1 LEARW
6 QGSLWEVSVARR
18 NTVFAVLVFAVAITI
33 GNARA
38 ETKTAIFA
46 GGCFWCVESD
56 FDAVPGV
63 LATTSGYIGG
73 TSRNPTYQDYSAAG
87 HREAVKIDYDSTKV
101 NYATLL
107 DIFWHSVDPTDGG
120 GQFCDRGHSYST
132 AIYALNA
139 ADLQAAKK
147 SKAAIAAEL
156 GKPIATDIVAAST
169 FWPAEEYHQNY
180 YRKNPLRYNFY
191 RSGCGRDNR
200 VESLWGASAHK
211 GIAGH

>member
-1 LEARW
+1 M
-6 QGSLWEVSVARR
+6 ARR
-18 NTVFAVLVFAVAITI
+18 NTVFAVLAFALAVQI
-33 GNARA
+33 GSAGA

-56 FDAVPGV
+56 FDA
-63 LATTSGYIGG
+63 S
-73 TSRNPTYQDYSAAG
+73 G
-87 HREAVKIDYDSTKV
+87 HRESVKIVYDSTKV
-101 NYATLL
+101 NYASLL

-147 SKAAIAAEL
+147 SKSAIAAEL